1 MWFSFLH
8 LAFWGLYG
16 WFVGEAGQGFV
27 AFCCM
32 VSAKCS
38 LVFSVE
44 PVASQSG
51 RDLTSQVVLTSHS
64 ALLCWTF
71 GWTLRAA
78 PRLPDWA
85 TEAHNWKCPLAAMP
99 TICRC
104 SISRSGI
111 SGEKCRGIEWPFT
124 FGASWPNPV
133 FASMRLF
140 LHMAVHVY
148 CYFIYISGGDM
159 SPPLCCLYAP
169 LGTVGSIPFDS
180 RLYRWSTRCKLQ

>member
-1 MWFSFLH
+1 MTNGFVWFSFLH

-71 GWTLRAA
+71 VGLCALRLVCLIGQLRRTTGNALWQRCQRFAA
-78 PRLPDWA
+78 
-85 TEAHNWKCPLAAMP
+85 AAFP
-99 TICRC
+99 GAA
-104 SISRSGI
+104 SVGKSVVASSG
-111 SGEKCRGIEWPFT
+111 
-124 FGASWPNPV
+124 
-133 FASMRLF
+133 L
-140 LHMAVHVY
+140 LHSALHGR
-148 CYFIYISGGDM
+148 I
-159 SPPLCCLYAP
+159 LCLRP
-169 LGTVGSIPFDS
+169 
-180 RLYRWSTRCKLQ
+180 